1 VSRWYRSPEIILVE
15 KNYTQSI
22 DLWSTGCILSEM
34 ICSTE
39 NYKNLQ
45 ESSTDRFLF
54 PGSSCFPLSPCEK
67 MKNSNTDKNIVS
79 KQD

>member
-1 VSRWYRSPEIILVE
+1 
-15 KNYTQSI
+15 
-22 DLWSTGCILSEM
+22 M

-45 ESSTDRFLF
+45 ENSSDRFLF

-67 MKNSNTDKNIVS
+67 MKNSKSDKNIVS
-79 KQD
+79 KQDQLKVILEIMGDQNEMDTSFVTEITAI